1 MFSRALLSLFG
12 MLISCAAFAVSPY
25 IYGDKLGGGT
35 VQAVASAAEGKLE
48 AQGFK
53 VVGKYFIK
61 GSPGL
66 GVVVV
71 TDADMLKQIGEIGEQ
86 TIVGAGI
93 RVGVKADG
101 TVSYMNPDYWYRA
114 FFRKDFGSVE
124 KSVEKVKGK
133 LAKALGA
140 GEAFGGDETE
150 RSLSNYRY
158 MIGMERLDSSKN
170 LLREAD
176 NFDAAVKIVR
186 DNLAKKAADTS
197 KVYEVVLPGKQ
208 LAVFGVAF
216 NDPKT
221 GDAAWM
227 KAIEQPETV
236 AAVPYEIFVMGKEI
250 HALYARYR
258 LAVSFPD
265 TGMGTF
271 MRISHIPNE
280 IHDTLMQVA
289 GAKAEG
295 GTAP

>member
-1 MFSRALLSLFG
+1 MFGRILLSFFG
-12 MLISCAAFAVSPY
+12 MLVSCAAFAINPY
-25 IYGDKLGGGT
+25 IYGDKLGGGN
-35 VQAVASAAEGKLE
+35 VQAVASAVESKLE

-53 VVGKYFIK
+53 IVGKYFIK
-61 GSPGL
+61 GNPGF
-66 GVVVV
+66 GVVVA
-71 TDADMLKQIGEIGEQ
+71 TDSEMLKHIGEFGEQ

-93 RVGVKADG
+93 RVGVKSDG

-114 FFRKDFGSVE
+114 FFRKNFESVE
-124 KSVEKVKGK
+124 KSAEKVKGK
-133 LAKALGA
+133 LSKALGA
-140 GEAFGGDETE
+140 GEGFGGEETE

-176 NFDAAVKIVR
+176 SFDAAVKIVR

-236 AAVPYEIFVMGKEI
+236 AAVPYEIFVIGKEI

-271 MRISHIPNE
+271 MRISHIPGE

-295 GTAP
+295 STAP